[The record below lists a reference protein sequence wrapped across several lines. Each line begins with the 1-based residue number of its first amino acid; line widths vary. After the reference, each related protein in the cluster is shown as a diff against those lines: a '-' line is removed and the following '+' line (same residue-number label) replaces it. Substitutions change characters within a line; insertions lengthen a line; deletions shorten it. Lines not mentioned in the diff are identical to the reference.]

1 LDFRGSGH
9 RKLRTRL
16 PNPDYV
22 RHVSCI
28 YWEKWRDAAPRSL
41 PFAQTVAFQRL
52 PLNSRVLPP
61 RPSRPRP
68 RHPSCSSRGFAEEV
82 SNVGPRNPF
91 FSLSA
96 ARTAPFPCPFCPP
109 TQTQKFSWINKWV
122 FFLFLFLLLIFLGAW
137 WFTSI
142 LLLPACYR
150 YHHFLPSVFGVRN
163 LHRVKVRGSKLI
175 MQPMT

>member
-1 LDFRGSGH
+1 MDFRGSGH

-61 RPSRPRP
+61 PSRPPP

-91 FSLSA
+91 FSSPLPELPHSLA
-96 ARTAPFPCPFCPP
+96 LFALLPDPNP

-150 YHHFLPSVFGVRN
+150 YHHFLPSVWCAKFAVCQSPR
-163 LHRVKVRGSKLI
+163 
-175 MQPMT
+175 